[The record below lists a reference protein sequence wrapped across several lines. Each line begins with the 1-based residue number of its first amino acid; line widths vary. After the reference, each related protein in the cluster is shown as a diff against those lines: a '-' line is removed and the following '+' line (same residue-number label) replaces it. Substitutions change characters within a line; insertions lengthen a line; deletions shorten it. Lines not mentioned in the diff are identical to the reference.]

1 MDQSI
6 DFSLEQVQPTGPPV
20 TPLSNDSLISWI
32 TRAEPRPAKYTGT
45 EGTGL
50 FRVCHFTATTPPQTK
65 QFPGSG
71 LQAGDSLRCWLTI
84 EGEGKFTRFHC
95 FAGREVAD
103 QLEEWP
109 EGVLLSGTLV
119 CLGQMKVY
127 AHDWAVLDEDRG
139 VEYHTAWL
147 IKSAQRAQ
155 SSAASRKSSAT
166 GGVSVNH
173 KFIRSK
179 I

>member
-45 EGTGL
+45 EGTGF

-119 CLGQMKVY
+119 CLGQMKVFTC
-127 AHDWAVLDEDRG
+127 DLGIDLDDGRG

-147 IKSAQRAQ
+147 IKSAKRA
-155 SSAASRKSSAT
+155 
-166 GGVSVNH
+166 
-173 KFIRSK
+173 
-179 I
+179 